1 MKKRKRIALFLGEIG
16 RDYQKTFINKLC
28 DIAFPKDYDIFVFN
42 NFGAY
47 SGTMLFD
54 LGERDI
60 INIPSFSE
68 FEGLISLAD
77 TYDIDGMEQML
88 LNRIRKETNIPV
100 VSVRNGSLDTYR
112 VVYDN
117 YGTLYEMTNHFIKDH
132 GFKNICYMSGPSYFE
147 DAVHRLEGFKA
158 AMKDAGLEV
167 TDDIIIEGDF
177 WKKYSKAA
185 ADKFLAAYDGKTEAI
200 ICANDYMALGLIDEL
215 EARGVRVPEDIAIS
229 GFDETIEG
237 MAAKVVLTTVAVPV
251 YDMATKAIE
260 VIEAV
265 NNGAVIEGDIG
276 LTGKIIP
283 KGSCGCCFDRHNIDY
298 NSFVNRL
305 TDEYVNVRRST
316 QFITDIQ
323 NQITEIDKLKF
334 VNNYNDAFRLK
345 KMFLCLC
352 TGEHK
357 DDNPYSETMLL
368 KTIYPFDEERMKN
381 PIIDYEFP
389 RKDILPE
396 AYFDYDEP
404 TCHVVFPIHYKNTT
418 FGYLVSQWSDLDISI
433 FIAPYGEGLAHA
445 YNDLYLQEQFS
456 EFVDIKKQ
464 SLIDPLTGINNR
476 RGFEQ
481 SLNNLML
488 QKHTNDE
495 LTSFL
500 SVDLD
505 NLKTINDTY
514 GHAEGDIAIRAV
526 ADVLAEVVAEKNICA
541 RAGGDEFYAIVSST
555 DPNTK
560 EKTLACFYDLLEKK
574 SKELNKEY
582 DLHASVGIYT
592 VESKHIDKAFEHLQM
607 ADRLMYEAK
616 RKYKEQR

>member
-16 RDYQKTFINKLC
+16 RDYQKSFVSKLC
-28 DIAFPKDYDIFVFN
+28 DVAFPKDYDIFVFN

-112 VVYDN
+112 VVFDN
-117 YGTLYEMTNHFIKDH
+117 YGTLYEMTNHFIKEH

-200 ICANDYMALGLIDEL
+200 ICANDYMAIGLIDEL
-215 EARGVRVPEDIAIS
+215 EARGIRVPEDIAIS

-251 YDMATKAIE
+251 YDMAAKAIE

-305 TDEYVNVRRST
+305 TEEYVNVRRST
-316 QFITDIQ
+316 QFIADIQ

-334 VNNYNDAFRLK
+334 VNNYNEAFKLK

-418 FGYLVSQWSDLDISI
+418 FGYLVSQWSDLDITV

-481 SLNNLML
+481 SLSNLML

-514 GHAEGDIAIRAV
+514 GHAEGDIAIKAV